1 MYALAGS
8 TKSEVMDERSEV
20 HCLSASLSEQ
30 DLDNVGGASPR
41 AGFRR
46 TIPVREKQARPS
58 RDISSFGSGA
68 MLMGVGLSHAE
79 ASFWAAIVS
88 SMLASPPI
96 FVRRRTVVL
105 Q

>member
-8 TKSEVMDERSEV
+8 TKSEEMDERSEV

-58 RDISSFGSGA
+58 RDVSFGSGA
-68 MLMGVGLSHAE
+68 MLMGVGVSHAE

-88 SMLASPPI
+88 SMLASPPA
-96 FVRRRTVVL
+96 FVRR
-105 Q
+105 